1 MMGCYKGHLACVY
14 RQQADPLDWQL
25 MVTSSQS
32 MVRYSGQSG
41 TRTGVPDWRQS
52 SRSCRHLAME
62 LLEQAHMEHI
72 VQVSSRQ

>member
-52 SRSCRHLAME
+52 SRSC
-62 LLEQAHMEHI
+62 
-72 VQVSSRQ
+72 